1 MATIEQAVEAS
12 GFTLEQFR
20 KLTPAQRMIFSARAD
35 AGTPMPNTA
44 RIDRIRDESN
54 LAQLEVRLARLNGE
68 SPARF
73 ANGRALQT
81 QTREFITD
89 RIAGIRRRMT
99 AS

>member
-20 KLTPAQRMIFSARAD
+20 KLTPAQRMIFAARAD
-35 AGTPMPNTA
+35 AGTHMPDHA
-44 RIDRIRDESN
+44 KIDRIRTETD
-54 LAQLEVRLARLNGE
+54 LAQLELRLARLNGE

-81 QTREFITD
+81 QTSEFIID
-89 RIAGIRRRMT
+89 RIAGIRRRLT